1 MSDDWYDFKFGWRWL
16 LPIQGCRTV
25 ALLGF
30 DDDEVKFWQQ
40 AMPMCRFSNEPRA
53 ADAYIIDADRVDDGT
68 GGTSRVLKEAGML
81 CLVGRRRPVRKW
93 QALLSGRA
101 NRLREYGLLPA
112 SNPRVVIPLQS
123 SRDTSYALA
132 LHRPGRGVARLGV
145 KLAGILARLGNTA
158 LLRGRS
164 LIIATADPDAVPYG
178 AVHAEIEARLKDS
191 PGDYALYLGVM
202 GPNRK
207 TVALPLGEGEPR
219 AIIKSATSP
228 RARESLTNEAAV
240 LECLKG
246 TAVERYVPR
255 LLGSADNHSGFSLL
269 QEYRSRRPAGTRE
282 LETAVIDFLGLLSS
296 INRRS
301 RPLSTLL
308 EALACEGIGPGTV
321 RGPAELEDIWA
332 RLQALAGTGMLVWE
346 HRAHGDFAPWNCFF
360 TDQGFF
366 VFDWEEGRE
375 CDLAFSDMF
384 YFIVAPQLYLK
395 RAPDAQKTLDGIGR
409 MADRVAEKAGFGE
422 IDIWVYLACWLLR
435 RLETDPFYP
444 EMLRALVPRWQ

>member
-1 MSDDWYDFKFGWRWL
+1 MSDDRYDFKFGWRWL
-16 LPIQGCRTV
+16 LPIGGCRTV

-40 AMPMCRFSNEPRA
+40 AMPMCRFINELLA
-53 ADAYIIDADRVDDGT
+53 ADACIIDADRVEDGMPET
-68 GGTSRVLKEAGML
+68 GRVLKEAGML
-81 CLVGRRRPVRKW
+81 CLVGQRRPVRKW
-93 QALLSGRA
+93 QALLTGRA

-123 SRDTSYALA
+123 SRHTSYALA

-145 KLAGILARLGNTA
+145 KLAGILANLGHTA

-164 LIIATADPDAVPYG
+164 LIIATADPDAVPNG

-191 PGDYALYLGVM
+191 PRDYALYLGVM

-207 TVALPLGEGEPR
+207 TVALPLGEGEPE

-246 TAVERYVPR
+246 ASIQRYVPR
-255 LLGSADNHSGFSLL
+255 LLGTADNKSVFSLL
-269 QEYRSRRPAGTRE
+269 QEYRSRRPARKTE
-282 LETAVIDFLGLLSS
+282 LETAVIDFLRLLSG

-301 RPLSTLL
+301 RPLSAFL
-308 EALACEGIGPGTV
+308 EDLACEGIGPGTV
-321 RGPAELEDIWA
+321 RGPAELEVIWA
-332 RLQALAGTGMLVWE
+332 RLQSLAGIGMLVWE
-346 HRAHGDFAPWNCFF
+346 HRAHGDFAPWNCSF
-360 TDQGFF
+360 TEPGFF

-384 YFIVAPQLYLK
+384 YFIVAPQLYLQ
-395 RAPDAQKTLDGIGR
+395 RAPDAPKTLDAIGR

-444 EMLRALVPRWQ
+444 EMLRALAPRCQ